1 MHLFESILI
10 TATGLTER
18 IFKEFE
24 RIDVTEFFMSKIF
37 EERYG
42 YRLRTS
48 AEIVSSAFKTL

>member
-1 MHLFESILI
+1 MHLFGSILI
-10 TATGLTER
+10 KATGLIER

-24 RIDVTEFFMSKIF
+24 RIDITEFFMSKMF
-37 EERYG
+37 EEKYG